1 MNYNEEN
8 AILISIPSFG
18 LALGVFS
25 LGNLLKQ
32 YSPLVLIICGIIGLI
47 LISHSISK
55 FIKYPERLK
64 IKLKNPIAIG
74 MLGTF
79 PMGLMMFSTYIE
91 KFIPKISLGLWL
103 FAIIIQLILTI
114 YFTFWILPKLKLKDI
129 YSSILI
135 SYVGVSMI
143 SITSPYYGL
152 ENTIGHFF
160 IIMGIISMIILYI
173 ILMYR
178 YIKIPIPE
186 PIKPII
192 AILAA
197 PISVLVGYLTVV
209 QNINFWIVVPIYL
222 FTTCWYVYIIYKI
235 IRYYLD
241 FNWLPNHA
249 AYTFTLAINA
259 TAGKMFYNYLLS
271 ININIMPLYYFAIF
285 QLIAAISIIIIELYK
300 FGEFV
305 FTNKINGFIKI
316 KKN

>member
-1 MNYNEEN
+1 MKFSEEN
-8 AILISIPSFG
+8 ATLISIPSFG
-18 LALGVFS
+18 LALGIFS

-32 YSPLVLIICGIIGLI
+32 YSPLILIICGIIGLT
-47 LISHSISK
+47 LISHSLSK
-55 FIKYPERLK
+55 FIKYPKRIK

-91 KFIPKISLGLWL
+91 KFIPKIAFGLWL
-103 FAIIIQLILTI
+103 FAIIIQLGLTI
-114 YFTFWILPKLKLKDI
+114 YFTVYILPKIKLKDI

-160 IIMGIISMIILYI
+160 IIMGIICMVILYI

-178 YIKIPIPE
+178 YIKIPIPD

-197 PISVLVGYLTVV
+197 PTIVLVGYLTVI
-209 QNINFWIVVPIYL
+209 QNINFWIVLPIYI
-222 FTTCWYVYIIYKI
+222 FTTCWYIYILYKI

-249 AYTFTLAINA
+249 AYTFTLVINA

-271 ININIMPLYYFAIF
+271 INMNIVPLYYFAIF
-285 QLIAAISIIIIELYK
+285 QLISAITIVIIEIYK

-305 FTNKINGFIKI
+305 FTNKVNGFIKI
-316 KKN
+316 RKN

>member
-1 MNYNEEN
+1 MNFSEEK
-8 AILISIPSFG
+8 ATLISIPSFG

-25 LGNLLKQ
+25 LGNLLKE
-32 YSPLVLIICGIIGLI
+32 YSPIILIICGIVGLT
-47 LISHSISK
+47 LISNSLIK
-55 FIKYPERLK
+55 FIKYPKRLK

-91 KFIPKISLGLWL
+91 PYIPKIAFGLWSC
-103 FAIIIQLILTI
+103 AILIQLSLTI
-114 YFTFWILPKLKLKDI
+114 YFTFIILPKLKMKDI

-135 SYVGVSMI
+135 SYVGFSII

-152 ENTIGHFF
+152 ENTLGQFF
-160 IIMGIISMIILYI
+160 IRTSMVCMVILYI

-178 YIKIPIPE
+178 YIKIPIPD

-197 PISVLVGYLTVV
+197 PIIVLVGYLTVT
-209 QNINFWIVVPIYL
+209 QNVNLWIVLPIYL
-222 FTTCWYVYIIYKI
+222 FTSTWYLYILYKI
-235 IRYYLD
+235 VRYYLD

-249 AYTFTLAINA
+249 AYTFTLVINA
-259 TAGKMFYNYLLS
+259 TAGKLFYNYLLS
-271 ININIMPLYYFAIF
+271 ININLIILQYFATF
-285 QLIAAISIIIIELYK
+285 QLIAAIFIVVLELYK

-305 FTNKINGFIKI
+305 FTDKINGFIKI
-316 KKN
+316 RKN

>member
-1 MNYNEEN
+1 MKFSEEN
-8 AILISIPSFG
+8 ATLISIPSFG
-18 LALGVFS
+18 LVLGIFS

-32 YSPLVLIICGIIGLI
+32 YSPLILIICGIIGLT
-47 LISHSISK
+47 LISNSLSK
-55 FIKYPERLK
+55 FIKYPERIK

-79 PMGLMMFSTYIE
+79 PMCLMMFSTYIE
-91 KFIPKISLGLWL
+91 KFIPKIAFGLWL
-103 FAIIIQLILTI
+103 FAIIIQLGLTI
-114 YFTFWILPKLKLKDI
+114 YFTVYILPKIKLKDI

-152 ENTIGHFF
+152 KNTIGHFF
-160 IIMGIISMIILYI
+160 ITIGIICMVILYI

-178 YIKIPIPE
+178 YIKIPIPD

-197 PISVLVGYLTVV
+197 PIIVLVGYLTVI
-209 QNINFWIVVPIYL
+209 QNINFWIVVPIYI
-222 FTTCWYVYIIYKI
+222 FTTCWYIYILYKI
-235 IRYYLD
+235 IKYYLD

-249 AYTFTLAINA
+249 AYTFTLVINA

-271 ININIMPLYYFAIF
+271 INMNIVPLYYFAIF
-285 QLIAAISIIIIELYK
+285 QLIAAITIVIIELYK

-305 FTNKINGFIKI
+305 FTNKVNGFIKI
-316 KKN
+316 RKN